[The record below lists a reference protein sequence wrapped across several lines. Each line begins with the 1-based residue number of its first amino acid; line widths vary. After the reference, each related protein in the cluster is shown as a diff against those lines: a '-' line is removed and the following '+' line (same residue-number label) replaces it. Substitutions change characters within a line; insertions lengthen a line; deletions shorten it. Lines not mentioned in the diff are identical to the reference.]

1 MLVLTRRVDER
12 IMIGEDIYIQIVSIS
27 GDSVRLGISA
37 PEGLKILR
45 EEIYTAVKKENLAA
59 SQAPSVASIDSIA
72 QLAGKLRRDR

>member
-12 IMIGEDIYIQIVSIS
+12 IMIGEDIYIQVVSVS

-37 PEGLKILR
+37 PGGLKILR

-59 SQAPSVASIDSIA
+59 AQAPSVASIDSIA
-72 QLAGKLRRDR
+72 QLAGKLRRDK